1 MPRLCRPHI
10 PLEVRCRVVL
20 RQLGDLWP
28 DDVIKLWKP
37 KPSDAYLKGI
47 GVFVPRGGLAALL
60 ASKLDA
66 LAVLLDCKVED
77 LRLDHDPALA
87 TRMRR
92 TMPDGTTAYS
102 PDANS
107 PGHLIYREKHDHHIK
122 TNVRGE
128 HGQHPD
134 RVLIKR
140 ERKRNAPPKP
150 CSRCFA
156 RYRVPPSRLCLRCQR
171 VAEKYA
177 IKTAKKFAARRRGF
191 NFPINKLKPKRKWPK
206 RRMR

>member
-1 MPRLCRPHI
+1 MPRLYRPHI

-87 TRMRR
+87 TRQRLQ
-92 TMPDGTTAYS
+92 YS
-102 PDANS
+102 SVVKPTYIPDAND
-107 PGHLIYREKHDHHIK
+107 PDYLIYREKHDHHIK

-140 ERKRNAPPKP
+140 ER
-150 CSRCFA
+150 
-156 RYRVPPSRLCLRCQR
+156 
-171 VAEKYA
+171 
-177 IKTAKKFAARRRGF
+177 RRRASKSGA
-191 NFPINKLKPKRKWPK
+191 KVRRPKRKWASRQLRSANRWPTK
-206 RRMR
+206 RKMR

>member
-1 MPRLCRPHI
+1 MPRLYRPHI

-20 RQLGDLWP
+20 RQLGELWP
-28 DDVIKLWKP
+28 DDVIARHKTRP
-37 KPSDAYLKGI
+37 GDAYLKGI

-66 LAVLLDCKVED
+66 LAVLLDCKIED

-87 TRMRR
+87 TRMKR
-92 TMPDGTTAYS
+92 TMPNGTVVYS

-107 PGHLIYREKHDHHIK
+107 PGHLIYREKHAHHIK
-122 TNVRGE
+122 TNVRGD

-140 ERKRNAPPKP
+140 ERKRQKDKRPACPGK
-150 CSRCFA
+150 
-156 RYRVPPSRLCLRCQR
+156 
-171 VAEKYA
+171 KYWQ
-177 IKTAKKFAARRRGF
+177 I
-191 NFPINKLKPKRKWPK
+191 KRKLQSRPQFAK
-206 RRMR
+206 GRKLRGRKFQSR